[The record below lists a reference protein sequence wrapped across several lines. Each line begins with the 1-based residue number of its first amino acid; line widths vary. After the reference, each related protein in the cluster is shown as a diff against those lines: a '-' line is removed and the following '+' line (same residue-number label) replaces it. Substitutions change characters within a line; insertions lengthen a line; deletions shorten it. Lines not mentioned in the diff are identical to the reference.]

1 MIYFYSEDIRYPT
14 RNKTK
19 IKTWLQQVAKAE
31 KKKIRHLNIIY
42 CSDLYLLQLNKTYL
56 NHHTLTD
63 VITFEYTE
71 EQNNLEGDI
80 FISIERVKYNA
91 DELNISTSLEL
102 CRVMVHGLLHLMG
115 YEDKTPSQKDKMR
128 KKEDSYLIKLNTLR
142 RGKTKK

>member
-31 KKKIRHLNIIY
+31 KKKIFHLNIIY

-128 KKEDSYLIKLNTLR
+128 KKEDSYLIKLNTLL